1 MNEKTT
7 FVNDLKC
14 LRVELQRAREDG
26 DRKET
31 QLQALNAELEKFREY
46 SGKSAAELDNLTMQ
60 SNALEVR

>member
-14 LRVELQRAREDG
+14 LRVEVQRAREDV

-31 QLQALNAELEKFREY
+31 QLQALNAELEKLREY